1 MLLNSFYE
9 ARITLTPKP
18 DKDIKKKK
26 KLQAN
31 KPDEYRLKNPQQN
44 MSKPNPTIHLNDHTP

>member
-9 ARITLTPKP
+9 ASITLISKP

-26 KLQAN
+26 LQVN
-31 KPDEYRLKNPQQN
+31 IPDEHKCKNPHFFKKN
-44 MSKPNPTIHLNDHTP
+44 AHFLNDNVSDK